1 MMLKIV
7 PYEVFESTLKG
18 TCLKSRVEQ
27 IGVSSDVGW
36 SDFTSSYAPSAFATQ
51 CT

>member
-1 MMLKIV
+1 MMLIIV
-7 PYEVFESTLKG
+7 PYEVFQWTFKG
-18 TCLKSRVEQ
+18 TCLKSKVEQ

-36 SDFTSSYAPSAFATQ
+36 SDFTSSYAPFAFATR